1 MSRVGKMPITVPP
14 GVKVN
19 LEEGKISVIGNLGQ
33 LAFKI
38 SNKVKVNYDHQKQE
52 LRVLPVDESMDAKA
66 MWGLSRSLIYN
77 LVHGVSVGF
86 VVKLE
91 MNGVGYRCAVDKLFL
106 TLFLGFSHEI
116 KYAIP
121 SGIQIKS
128 EKPTSITITGV
139 DKQKVGQVA
148 AEIRKL
154 RPPEPYKAK
163 GIKYENERIRRKIG
177 KKK

>member
-1 MSRVGKMPITVPP
+1 MSRVGKMPIAVPT

-19 LEEGKISVIGNLGQ
+19 LKGNEIEVEGSLGKLSLRVNNKITVY
-33 LAFKI
+33 
-38 SNKVKVNYDHQKQE
+38 YDDKNQE
-52 LRVLPVDESMDAKA
+52 LKVVPIDNSMAARA
-66 MWGLSRSLIYN
+66 MWGLSRSLISN
-77 LVHGVSVGF
+77 IVQGVSVGF
-86 VVKLE
+86 IVKLE
-91 MNGVGYRCAVDKLFL
+91 MNGVGYRCAVDESFL

-128 EKPTSITITGV
+128 DKPTSITITGI

-163 GIKYENERIRRKIG
+163 GIKYDNERIRKKVG